1 MRILVAFDG
10 SEGAHEALRVASEIA
25 LPSRGSVVVCWV
37 LNPLVDAADVVAA
50 TTAEAMVQVEARAS
64 EAIDDALAGLE
75 TSATVRIESVARGE
89 DTAER
94 LARVAA
100 EEGATLL
107 AIASRRAVGWRG
119 NLMGSI
125 AQEVLRL
132 STCPVVIVRP
142 DHSD

>member
-10 SEGAHEALRVASEIA
+10 TEGAHEALRVAQEIA
-25 LPSRGSVVVCWV
+25 APSGGVLVVCWV
-37 LNPLVDAADVVAA
+37 LNPRVDAADVVAP
-50 TTAEAMVQVEARAS
+50 TTAEAMTQVEERAD
-64 EAIDDALAGLE
+64 ATIDDALTDLE
-75 TSATVRIESVARGE
+75 ASATVRIETVARGE
-89 DTAER
+89 DVAEH
-94 LARVAA
+94 LARIAA

-132 STCPVVIVRP
+132 SPCPVVIVRP
-142 DHSD
+142 AEG